1 MNKQE
6 ILDKV
11 TRAQAKIDKAQEE
24 LDKAQE
30 LLKEY
35 EIKNTKEIKRWKPEH
50 SGEYWIV
57 DSWGMVYNEIWTNS
71 NGDKKRYNFYNCFE
85 TREQAE
91 QEAEKILVRRM
102 LEDIARRLNRGKK
115 IDWENYDQ
123 AKYFIYIDCEDIG
136 YNFDI
141 TVKTQGT
148 VYCLSSDFIKVAIQE
163 IGEERLKRYLRR

>member
-1 MNKQE
+1 MDKQE

-11 TRAQAKIDKAQEE
+11 TRAQARVDKSKVKMYKAQAE

-35 EIKNTKEIKRWKPEH
+35 EIKNTKEIKRWKPKNH
-50 SGEYWIV
+50 DTFYFIDSDGEV
-57 DSWGMVYNEIWTNS
+57 EQTNFEGS
-71 NGDKKRYNFYNCFE
+71 CDYDVSRYNFYNCFQ

-102 LEDIARRLNRGKK
+102 LEDIARKLDRGKK

-123 AKYFIYIDCEDIG
+123 AITDEIKLHKHLFYDDEDWT
-136 YNFDI
+136 D
-141 TVKTQGT
+141 
-148 VYCLSSDFIKVAIQE
+148 
-163 IGEERLKRYLRR
+163 